1 MTQRQID
8 KLCRL
13 SQVLAMKQFKK
24 PQDALFV
31 RKPEYQSDDYKL
43 SAFVA
48 EKLNKVYLDNAKV
61 IKRLE
66 RMQL

>member
-1 MTQRQID
+1 MTEKQID

-24 PQDALFV
+24 VQDTPFI
-31 RKPEYQSDDYKL
+31 RKLEAASDEYKL
-43 SAFVA
+43 SDFEAMM
-48 EKLNKVYLDNAKV
+48 LNKVYLDNAKA
-61 IKRLE
+61 IRKLE